1 MLQKYQWKISVNC
14 YKPENCL
21 SFINMENYPFF
32 KKKLWIW
39 INLGPCTCCIWK
51 LRVLTSLRVML
62 LRLGRAGRR
71 GERRGAGVF
80 RRERASDPRRRA
92 ARARISVLRLWSD
105 CRGARCPTVSRCLW
119 IPILNAR
126 AGKTRRHAL
135 LRDGEEERIEAVK
148 GVKIVFCFVCFFLI
162 FHFSPPP
169 LSCFCPYS
177 LFQLQPKEELPW
189 TWSTEHQLKI
199 KPLSHSAPAIAALLT
214 VSASPHCFGIY
225 A

>member
-1 MLQKYQWKISVNC
+1 MNLNKSGPVHMLYLEAARADVITGDAT
-14 YKPENCL
+14 EA
-21 SFINMENYPFF
+21 
-32 KKKLWIW
+32 
-39 INLGPCTCCIWK
+39 
-51 LRVLTSLRVML
+51 RTSRKE
-62 LRLGRAGRR
+62 GREKG
-71 GERRGAGVF
+71 GAGVF

-148 GVKIVFCFVCFFLI
+148 GVKIVFCFLI

-177 LFQLQPKEELPW
+177 LSQLQPKEELPW